1 MRRFIDNLSLKKKI
15 QGIVFAT
22 ILLLSLA
29 ALFSIHLITTA
40 YDKMLY
46 KATASSLSISS
57 TEMANSLENLN
68 TMADLILADPTIQ
81 TNLSTLKDVDNPQQ
95 ITVAYNAL
103 YSTLSEYYFSFRK
116 DNINNMSLY
125 QNNYSV
131 HTYLSSYKPM
141 LPKEVELD
149 LRQRAE
155 DARGGWTA
163 SVP

>member
-116 DNINNMSLY
+116 DNINNMTKPCPV
-125 QNNYSV
+125 NNIDNF
-131 HTYLSSYKPM
+131 L
-141 LPKEVELD
+141 
-149 LRQRAE
+149 
-155 DARGGWTA
+155 A
-163 SVP
+163 S